1 MNPLGTRARAEELAR
16 LLDGAVAG
24 PGVMTASYAT
34 LATRLRTL
42 APALDERSPMRPEF
56 RVALRQRLIA
66 VATVQAAA
74 PYAEPVARPKALD
87 AAVSW
92 SQSRKAQRRL
102 GVTAGAM
109 AGIVAFTGVGI
120 ASSRSLP
127 GQPFYGLKRAGEGV
141 ELQFASGDTAKGTK
155 HLEFAETRLRE
166 VQSLTRG
173 DNQLSL
179 GAPGLSAAGLAAGLS
194 DKISDTLADFDSET
208 RAGRTLLE
216 NAYRAS
222 GKSEPLQILKR
233 FSTTQQE
240 ALTALI
246 PALPLAN
253 KLDGQQSLEL
263 VFSVGSG
270 ASELLALG
278 TCGGECYPGNVGPS
292 LPAVPTPT
300 PGATADPTP
309 STDTNGVP
317 DCACQPSPSPAPTP
331 GSPAPTDEPTSE
343 PTASPTPSST
353 PSPTPS
359 SLLPTVVPT
368 DLVPTIIPTVLPT
381 LFPTL
386 PPLPTG
392 LPTLPIALPSL
403 PANP

>member
-1 MNPLGTRARAEELAR
+1 M
-16 LLDGAVAG
+16 
-24 PGVMTASYAT
+24 
-34 LATRLRTL
+34 
-42 APALDERSPMRPEF
+42 
-56 RVALRQRLIA
+56 
-66 VATVQAAA
+66 
-74 PYAEPVARPKALD
+74 PYAEPLERPKALD

-92 SQSRKAQRRL
+92 TQSRKAQRRI

-141 ELQFASGDTAKGTK
+141 ELQFASGDTAKGSK

-166 VQSLTRG
+166 VQALTRG
-173 DNQLSL
+173 DSELSL
-179 GAPGLSAAGLAAGLS
+179 GAPGLSASGVASGSES
-194 DKISDTLADFDSET
+194 DKISSTLAAFDTET

-233 FSTTQQE
+233 FSATQQE

-246 PALPLAN
+246 PALPLAS
-253 KLDGQQSLEL
+253 KLNGQQSLEL
-263 VFSVGSG
+263 VFAVGSG

-278 TCGGECYPGNVGPS
+278 TCGGECYPGNVGPGLSGPS

-309 STDTNGVP
+309 TDTNGVP

-331 GSPAPTDEPTSE
+331 GSPAPTNEPTPE
-343 PTASPTPSST
+343 PTPSPSPTATST

-359 SLLPTVVPT
+359 PALLPTVVPT
-368 DLVPTIIPTVLPT
+368 DLVPTIVPSLLPT
-381 LFPTL
+381 P
-386 PPLPTG
+386 
-392 LPTLPIALPSL
+392 LPTLPGLPTVVPTLPLALPSL